1 MPRSRF
7 QRALAVALIL
17 IVTPVVVAT
26 PALSAGSAQFGGRVF
41 QADGVTPRTGVVVA
55 LVDAETQQTYRAE
68 PTNAEGAFALAAAPA
83 GTYNLLAETDE
94 GAFLASEAIRLE
106 AGANRALA
114 LSLDP
119 SRSYNGQSTPS
130 SAGGSSGSGMPN
142 WAKGLIAGAI
152 GVVAL
157 VVINEA
163 GKDVEEPASTF

>member
-1 MPRSRF
+1 MPRSRI
-7 QRALAVALIL
+7 QRVLAVALIL

-26 PALSAGSAQFGGRVF
+26 PALSAGEAQFGGRVF

-68 PTNAEGAFALAAAPA
+68 PTNGEGAFTLAAAPA

-94 GAFLASEAIRLE
+94 GAFLATDSIRLDE
-106 AGANRALA
+106 GANRALA

-119 SRSYNGQSTPS
+119 SQGYNAQGSTPS
-130 SAGGSSGSGMPN
+130 SAGSSGSGMPN

-152 GVVAL
+152 GVAAL
-157 VVINEA
+157 WVINDSSD
-163 GKDVEEPASTF
+163 DVEESASTF

>member
-7 QRALAVALIL
+7 QRVLAVALIL

-26 PALSAGSAQFGGRVF
+26 PALSAGNAQFGGRVF

-68 PTNAEGAFALAAAPA
+68 PTNDEGAFALTAAPA
-83 GTYNLLAETDE
+83 GNYNLLAETDE
-94 GAFLASEAIRLE
+94 GAFLASDSIRLNE
-106 AGANRALA
+106 GANRSLA

-119 SRSYNGQSTPS
+119 SRNYSGQGATS
-130 SAGGSSGSGMPN
+130 SSGGSSGSGMPM

-152 GVVAL
+152 GVAAL
-157 VVINEA
+157 FVINEA
-163 GKDVEEPASTF
+163 GDDVEEPASTF